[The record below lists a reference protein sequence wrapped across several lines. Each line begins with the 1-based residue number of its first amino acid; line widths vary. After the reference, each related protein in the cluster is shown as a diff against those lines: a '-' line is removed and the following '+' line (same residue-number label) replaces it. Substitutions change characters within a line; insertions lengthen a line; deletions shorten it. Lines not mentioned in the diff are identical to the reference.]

1 MTTFLQK
8 ATGRSLILAAGRAG
22 VRLGALVAP
31 ERTARHVAGRFF
43 KTLRPEPARRR
54 FSVPAPRLEM
64 RVLPDGDVATY
75 HWGDTTRAPTV
86 LLVHGWNGW
95 AQQLESFV
103 PPLRE
108 RGFAVLAFDHV
119 AHGASAGERATLP
132 MMIRSVRALLSGRQ
146 QPAAVIAHSLGAAAV
161 AGVLAESSAPAPAA
175 VLIAPPTDPRPFLHW
190 VARMHGA
197 PDELLHDVQREAEAI
212 AGVPMSSLV
221 ADTTLVSRIAAPLLV
236 AHDAR
241 DDEVPIRNGEVYA
254 RAAGARLLVTHG
266 LGHRRILRDRHVV
279 DAAVEFVAEQRE
291 AAVLRLAAPA
301 SATANVPESWAAVP
315 APRQREPVVPQ
326 RAAVAAREHREML
339 TDVGAMA

>member
-1 MTTFLQK
+1 M
-8 ATGRSLILAAGRAG
+8 LAAGRAG

-43 KTLRPEPARRR
+43 TTQRPDPARRR
-54 FSVPAPRLEM
+54 FSVSAPRLEM
-64 RVLPDGDVATY
+64 RALPDGDVATY
-75 HWGDTTRAPTV
+75 HWGDTGRAPTV

-119 AHGASAGERATLP
+119 AHGASAGARATLP
-132 MMIRSVRALLSGRQ
+132 MMIRSIRTLLSGPQ
-146 QPAAVIAHSLGAAAV
+146 HPAAVIAHSLGAAAV
-161 AGVLAESSAPAPAA
+161 AGVLAESSAAAPAA
-175 VLIAPPTDPRPFLHW
+175 VLIAPPTDPRPFLRW
-190 VARMHGA
+190 VSRMHGA
-197 PDELLHDVQREAEAI
+197 PDELLDEVQRAAEAI

-221 ADTTLVSRIAAPLLV
+221 ADAALVGRIAAPLLV

-241 DDEVPIRNGEVYA
+241 DDEVPIGNGELYA

-279 DAAVEFVAEQRE
+279 DAAVEFVAEQRT
-291 AAVLRLAAPA
+291 AAVLRLATSAPV
-301 SATANVPESWAAVP
+301 SAAVAESRAVVP
-315 APRQREPVVPQ
+315 APRRQQPGTPT
-326 RAAVAAREHREML
+326 RAAAAAREHREML

>member
-1 MTTFLQK
+1 MKTFLQK
-8 ATGRSLILAAGRAG
+8 ATGRSLILAARRAG
-22 VRLGALVAP
+22 VRLGAHVAP
-31 ERTARHVAGRFF
+31 KRTARQVAGRFF
-43 KTLRPEPARRR
+43 MTQRPDPVRRR
-54 FSVPAPRLEM
+54 FSVPTPRLEI
-64 RVLPDGDVATY
+64 RSLPDGDVATY
-75 HWGDTTRAPTV
+75 HWGDTGRAPTV

-132 MMIRSVRALLSGRQ
+132 MMIRSVRALLSGQ
-146 QPAAVIAHSLGAAAV
+146 QLPAAVIAHSLGAAAV

-221 ADTTLVSRIAAPLLV
+221 ADAALVSRIAAPLLV

-241 DDEVPIRNGEVYA
+241 DDEVPIRNGELYA

-279 DAAVEFVAEQRE
+279 DAAVEFVAELRA
-291 AAVLRLAAPA
+291 AAVLRLATSAPT
-301 SATANVPESWAAVP
+301 SAAV
-315 APRQREPVVPQ
+315 AESRAVVPPPRRQ
-326 RAAVAAREHREML
+326 QPVSPPRAAVAAREHREML
-339 TDVGAMA
+339 ADVGAMA